1 MNNRIIIEPQLSTM
15 DCGPSCL
22 KSICTYYGIDCSITL
37 LRELCNTAIDGTS
50 LYGLSN
56 AAQQV
61 GLLSRAYQLNV
72 LSLINMFNSPSI
84 ILWKGNHF
92 MVLYNI
98 KRIKNETFFMCANPA
113 GGKKIK
119 LSLAEFTHGFCS
131 INGNEGIILKFG
143 IDRDNQCVT
152 SYKILKKNS
161 IFKPQT
167 FAFFKKI
174 QNTVHANK
182 KSITKAIIAT
192 FAIMVIQFAFPFLT
206 KNIFD
211 KGVTSNDTNLIL
223 LILLAQFVL
232 EGAQFL
238 FSFIRNFILLHVGI
252 GTNIKIIGD
261 YLRNLLSIKMKF
273 LESNFCGDIIQRIND
288 HYKIQYFLT
297 DNALDSIFAILSLI
311 VFGIVLC
318 IYSRLVFFIF
328 FMGGILYVIWI
339 LLFIKRR
346 EIMDNKLFSL
356 NSSHQSIILQFIHG
370 MAEIRLNLC
379 GKRKINQW
387 EKLQKDLKE
396 SHVENMRLSQ
406 WQQSGSIFINQSKN
420 LLISAISAIGVIN
433 GELTIGTMIAIQ
445 YIVGMLNG
453 PVNQIVTSIKQYQ
466 TAMISFK
473 RLTDASSLP
482 HEDEGSSIENIDNQQ
497 NNDIILDNVSF
508 KYNSEDN
515 ECLSHINLKIKYG
528 LTTAIVGSSG
538 SGKSTLMKLLLG
550 FYEPNSGAILI
561 GKTDLNTISKESW
574 RKNCGVVMQEGYIFS
589 ESILQNIA
597 LGEEDPN
604 QERVIQAAKVANIH
618 NDIEQMP
625 LEYNTIIGN
634 DGKGLS
640 LGQKQRLLIA
650 RAIYKNP
657 RYFFMDEATNSL
669 DTTNE
674 RNIVESLSKEYPN
687 TTFIIIA
694 HRLSTI
700 KNADQI
706 VVLDNGKIVE
716 VGTHSDLINMRGK
729 YYQLIKNQL

>member
-1 MNNRIIIEPQLSTM
+1 MHNRIKIEPQLSAM

-22 KSICTYYGIDCSITL
+22 KSICSYYGIDCSVSS
-37 LRELCNTAIDGTS
+37 LRKLCNTAIDGTS

-61 GLLSRAYQLNV
+61 GLFSKAYQLSV
-72 LSLINMFNSPSI
+72 LSLMDIFESPCI

-92 MVLYNI
+92 MVLYDI
-98 KRIKNETFFMCANPA
+98 KKASKGVFFMCANPA

-119 LSLAEFTHGFCS
+119 LSLAEFTRGFCS
-131 INGNEGIILKFG
+131 PNENAGIILKFG
-143 IDRDNQCVT
+143 IDRDSHCVT
-152 SYKILKKNS
+152 TVTNPDNGGLINHK
-161 IFKPQT
+161 T
-167 FAFFKKI
+167 FNFLKKI

-182 KSITKAIIAT
+182 KGMAKAIIAT
-192 FAIMVIQFAFPFLT
+192 LAIMCIQFAFPFLT

-211 KGVTSNDTNLIL
+211 KGVTNSDTNFIL
-223 LILLAQFVL
+223 MILLAQFVL
-232 EGAQFL
+232 ECAQFL
-238 FSFIRNFILLHVGI
+238 FSFIRNYVLLHIGI
-252 GTNIKIIGD
+252 ETNIRIIGD

-297 DNALDSIFAILSLI
+297 DNALDSVFAILSLS

-318 IYSRLVFFIF
+318 IYSRLVFSIF
-328 FMGGILYVIWI
+328 FIGGILYLIWI

-346 EIMDNKLFSL
+346 EIMDNKIFSL

-379 GKRKINQW
+379 GKRKISQW
-387 EKLQKDLKE
+387 ESLQKDLKV
-396 SHVENMRLSQ
+396 SHVENMKLSQ
-406 WQQSGSIFINQSKN
+406 WQQSGGVFINQAKN
-420 LLISAISAIGVIN
+420 LLITAISAIGVVH
-433 GELTIGTMIAIQ
+433 GDLTIGTMIAIQ

-453 PVNQIVTSIKQYQ
+453 PINQIVTSIKQYQ

-482 HEDEGSSIENIDNQQ
+482 HEDDEGLNENICDQQ

-508 KYNSEDN
+508 KYNLEDN
-515 ECLSHINLKIKYG
+515 DCLTNINLHIKYG

-538 SGKSTLMKLLLG
+538 SGKSSLMKLLLG
-550 FYEPNSGAILI
+550 FYEPTAGAIFI
-561 GKTDLNTISKESW
+561 GNVNLKSISKESW
-574 RKNCGVVMQEGYIFS
+574 RRKCGVVMQEGYIFS

-597 LGEEDPN
+597 LGEEEPN
-604 QERVIQAAKVANIH
+604 QDRVIRAAKVANIH
-618 NDIEQMP
+618 NDIVQMP

-650 RAIYKNP
+650 RAIYKCPN
-657 RYFFMDEATNSL
+657 YFFMDEATNSL

-674 RNIVESLSKEYPN
+674 RIIVESLSKEYPN
-687 TTFIIIA
+687 TTFVIIA

-700 KNADQI
+700 RNADQI
-706 VVLDNGKIVE
+706 VVIDNGQIVE
-716 VGTHSDLINMRGK
+716 VGTHDYLINKRGS

>member
-22 KSICTYYGIDCSITL
+22 KSICLYYGIDCSITL

-56 AAQQV
+56 AAKQV
-61 GLLSRAYQLNV
+61 GLRSRAYQLNV

-98 KRIKNETFFMCANPA
+98 KRIKNETIFMCANPA
-113 GGKKIK
+113 GGKKIR

-143 IDRDNQCVT
+143 IDRDGHCASSSKMVKKDN
-152 SYKILKKNS
+152 ILKQ
-161 IFKPQT
+161 QT
-167 FAFFKKI
+167 YTFSKRI
-174 QNTVHANK
+174 QDTVHANK
-182 KSITKAIIAT
+182 KSIIKAIIAT
-192 FAIMVIQFAFPFLT
+192 FVIMGIQFAFPFLT

-211 KGVTSNDTNLIL
+211 KGVTNNDTNLIL
-223 LILLAQFVL
+223 LILFAQFVL

-297 DNALDSIFAILSLI
+297 DNALDSIFAILSLA
-311 VFGIVLC
+311 VFGIVLF

-328 FMGGILYVIWI
+328 FMGGIVYIIWI

-346 EIMDNKLFSL
+346 EIMDNKIFSL

-387 EKLQKDLKE
+387 EKLQQNLKK
-396 SHVENMRLSQ
+396 SHIENMRLSQ
-406 WQQSGSIFINQSKN
+406 WQQSGSIFINQAKN
-420 LLISAISAIGVIN
+420 LLITAISAIGVIN

-482 HEDEGSSIENIDNQQ
+482 HEDKAGSIKNIDIQEKS
-497 NNDIILDNVSF
+497 DIVLHNVSF

-515 ECLSHINLKIKYG
+515 ECLTNINLRIKYG

-550 FYEPNSGAILI
+550 LYESTSGAILI
-561 GKTDLNTISKESW
+561 GNTNLNSISKESW

-597 LGEEDPN
+597 LGEDEPN
-604 QERVIQAAKVANIH
+604 QERAVHAAKVANIH
-618 NDIEQMP
+618 NDIMQMP
-625 LEYNTIIGN
+625 LGYNTVIGN

-650 RAIYKNP
+650 RAIYKSP
-657 RYFFMDEATNSL
+657 SYFFMDEATNSL

-674 RNIVESLSKEYPN
+674 KNIIESLSKEYSN

-694 HRLSTI
+694 HRMSTI
-700 KNADQI
+700 RNADQI
-706 VVLDNGKIVE
+706 VVLDNGQIVE
-716 VGTHSDLINMRGK
+716 VGNHNDLINKRGK